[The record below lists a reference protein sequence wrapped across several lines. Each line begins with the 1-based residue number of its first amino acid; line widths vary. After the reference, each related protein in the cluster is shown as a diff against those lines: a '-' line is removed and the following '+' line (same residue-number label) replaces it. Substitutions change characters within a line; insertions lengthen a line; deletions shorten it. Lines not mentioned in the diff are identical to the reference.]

1 MGRVVEWFWF
11 EFEPRREGE
20 VDVAF
25 SDGYL
30 SSIHVRMPNVEI
42 HVSEETVSYVVDS
55 ILDLAEK
62 LVRERGGKVEVQET
76 HYYELR

>member
-1 MGRVVEWFWF
+1 MGRVVEWFCF
-11 EFEPRREGE
+11 EFEPRCEGE

-55 ILDLAEK
+55 LLDLAEK
-62 LVRERGGKVEVQET
+62 LVREHGGKVEVHVT
-76 HYYELR
+76 RYYELR